1 MSELKP
7 KFPNDDLSRARDPRC
22 LETCDVPGVCLRLE
36 SSRQRVAIPYALL
49 LRVELSEDETG
60 CDLTFATHEVRIRG
74 RRLRAVYLAVS
85 QGQAV
90 QIGVG
95 DSANVREGDAVLGP
109 LVTGLQIDPLDEKL
123 RARR

>member
-1 MSELKP
+1 MSGLKP
-7 KFPNDDLSRARDPRC
+7 KFPDAAAPPRDPRC
-22 LETCDVPGVCLRLE
+22 LETRDVPGVCLRLE
-36 SSRQRVAIPYALL
+36 ATRQSIAIPYALL

-74 RRLRAVYLAVS
+74 RRLRAVYVAVS

-90 QIGVG
+90 QIGLG
-95 DSANVREGDAVLGP
+95 DSAYVKAGDALFGP
-109 LVTGLQIDPLDEKL
+109 LVTGLQIDPLEEPA